1 MPSAGKSKEG
11 CATQFQQQHLQTLVL
26 CRRVVFCIQAHLDTI
41 FVVCHKN
48 FTPGFKVSRQ
58 LNISYSSPSSCT
70 VATYLSKSKSANI
83 AKFLPPFFLLLF
95 QSQFQQRKSRV
106 ELTNRSLPKSCTLL
120 HDSFHDSC
128 IPLKTPSLLFSN
140 FMSHLVL
147 SSSSAKLVVILL
159 PPLDYWL
166 MVTTFTTGIRENGM
180 MTNHASVPLPCTT
193 APWILFQ

>member
-1 MPSAGKSKEG
+1 MTPSGGLRSRCHKKAAAAFRREKEAKQFSLLPAYEEPDDDSKKELNLILI
-11 CATQFQQQHLQTLVL
+11 CKQQFMCLRLENLKKVAPPSFSSSIFRL

-95 QSQFQQRKSRV
+95 
-106 ELTNRSLPKSCTLL
+106 
-120 HDSFHDSC
+120 
-128 IPLKTPSLLFSN
+128 
-140 FMSHLVL
+140 
-147 SSSSAKLVVILL
+147 
-159 PPLDYWL
+159 
-166 MVTTFTTGIRENGM
+166 
-180 MTNHASVPLPCTT
+180 
-193 APWILFQ
+193 